1 MPNCLKSNLS
11 SHAKLPEVMRKYMQT
26 EGNCSRRIFHS
37 VPRNSLFKPWSTI
50 FWYPPCSSNPCSL
63 SDSCGCVWES
73 LPHLPLFTAGGVA
86 AEAASSTHRASL
98 PGSSQPS
105 NLLPGCLD
113 QTGPARLGFQTT
125 RPAYGAAV
133 SSKRPQPSCFAVP
146 SSRIRF
152 FSCQSSAIR
161 AGITTSASHTSFI
174 VVYVS

>member
-105 NLLPGCLD
+105 NLCPAASTNQSGPPRFPNN
-113 QTGPARLGFQTT
+113 PARLWRSCFFQTA
-125 RPAYGAAV
+125 PAF
-133 SSKRPQPSCFAVP
+133 SLRRS

-174 VVYVS
+174 VVYVG

>member
-113 QTGPARLGFQTT
+113 QPV
-125 RPAYGAAV
+125 RPASV
-133 SSKRPQPSCFAVP
+133 SKQPGPPMAQLFLPNGP
-146 SSRIRF
+146 SLL
-152 FSCQSSAIR
+152 
-161 AGITTSASHTSFI
+161 ASPFQLPNPLFLLS
-174 VVYVS
+174 V